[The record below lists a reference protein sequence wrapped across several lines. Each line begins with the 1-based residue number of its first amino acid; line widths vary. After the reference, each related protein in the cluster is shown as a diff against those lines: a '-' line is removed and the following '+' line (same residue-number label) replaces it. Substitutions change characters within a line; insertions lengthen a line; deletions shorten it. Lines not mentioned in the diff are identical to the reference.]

1 MKSVWSTTLRGTSE
15 RGMSAGLIK
24 VELTHR
30 SNEDDFCAR
39 TQVLNMNRDWMSQ

>member
-24 VELTHR
+24 VEPTNR
-30 SNEDDFCAR
+30 SCEDSFRAKA
-39 TQVLNMNRDWMSQ
+39 QNF